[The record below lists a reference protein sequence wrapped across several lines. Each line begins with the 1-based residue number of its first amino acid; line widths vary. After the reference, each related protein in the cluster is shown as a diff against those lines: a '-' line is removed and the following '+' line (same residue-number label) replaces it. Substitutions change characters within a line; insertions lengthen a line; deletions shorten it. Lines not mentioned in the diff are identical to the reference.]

1 MLIFAPELETNKK
14 EFKMIINSKNSN
26 VYFVNRTDS
35 IDRYLA
41 SIRDYKPLDFNE
53 ENMYITRYKVD
64 GDMSARDMLVNCN
77 QRFVYSAAKRFSNDP
92 DTVLELVNEGNIGLI
107 EAIDRF
113 DFTVGCRLLTYAQ
126 AYIRRNMVRFFCE
139 NKIIKRPSDTK
150 IGSIVANERVN
161 FHAVN
166 ERQPTI
172 EELRSIML
180 NKYNIKVN
188 NDEDLY
194 INNIVYVDDN
204 VADTDDSYTFGDKND
219 YIKTTSSYNEYEK
232 TIEQDNTKAI
242 ITAALSQIDK
252 RSQTIVKMMYGIDCD
267 REYSASELA
276 EMYGM
281 TKTRINQIKN
291 DAQKRL
297 EYLITA

>member
-1 MLIFAPELETNKK
+1 
-14 EFKMIINSKNSN
+14 MIINSKNSN

-139 NKIIKRPSDTK
+139 NKIVKRPSDTK
-150 IGSIVANERVN
+150 IGSIVANERAN

-180 NKYNIKVN
+180 NKYNIRVN

-194 INNIVYVDDN
+194 INNFVYVDDN
-204 VADTDDSYTFGDKND
+204 VADTDDNYTFGDTDD
-219 YIKTTSSYNEYEK
+219 YIKTTSAYNDYET
-232 TIEQDNTKAI
+232 TIEQENTKAI
-242 ITAALSQIDK
+242 ITAALSKLDE

-276 EMYGM
+276 DMYGM